1 MPKVQKISPRPLYP
15 VPLQAS
21 LNIYLH
27 GVHCEEQAEPSDAH
41 EQREETP
48 ERVPGEQAVVWIDV
62 TGLAR
67 RVPDDQVHE
76 PGQAQAEEWNKV
88 LGLSALQQIIL

>member
-15 VPLQAS
+15 GPLQAS

-62 TGLAR
+62 AGLAR